1 MGLATSIGE
10 ASTAVVI
17 RRRRGTASTVSTTGR
32 DPVARSYL
40 PDRVPSGDHPL
51 NLRVRRLT
59 VVLWLTIGT
68 LPAFAHPGHGDGGS
82 GPKHYLTEPVHAVA
96 WWGTVAVA
104 SGAVLGWAFRPGRPR
119 SGDGSPRS

>member
-1 MGLATSIGE
+1 MGKIGE
-10 ASTAVVI
+10 ASTPAVI
-17 RRRRGTASTVSTTGR
+17 RRRRGNALTVSTVGR
-32 DPVARSYL
+32 SLDARSYL
-40 PDRVPSGDHPL
+40 PDRVPSGDYPL

-82 GPKHYLTEPVHAVA
+82 GPKHYLTEPVHAVG

-104 SGAVLGWAFRPGRPR
+104 SGTLLVWAFPPGRAR
-119 SGDGSPRS
+119 SGDGTPRV